1 MIFNKHSDLA
11 GQHAFLGASKFYW
24 LNYDDDVLLTRYQQQ
39 YATTIGTVLHKLASD
54 CIKNNIRLSKSADKH
69 LITLELIRNDIP
81 IDYVDV
87 ASILETL
94 VPFVNDAIGFKM
106 TSEQVLYYSENC
118 FGTAD
123 VISFRNGVLRI
134 HDYKSGSLPAH
145 MEQLLIYAAL
155 FCLEYKINPRDI
167 SEIELRIY
175 QNGEILYHKP
185 GPDEIID
192 ITKKIVNADNVITTF
207 TSKEVAL

>member
-1 MIFNKHSDLA
+1 MIFNKHSDLV

-24 LNYDDDVLLTRYQQQ
+24 LNYDDDVLLARYQQQ
-39 YATTIGTVLHKLASD
+39 YATNIGTVLHKLASD

-69 LITLELIRNDIP
+69 LIALELIRNDIP
-81 IDYVDV
+81 TDYVNI
-87 ASILETL
+87 ATILDTL

-106 TSEQVLYYSENC
+106 ISEQILYYSENC

-123 VISFRNGVLRI
+123 AISFRNNMLRI
-134 HDYKSGSLPAH
+134 HDYKSGSIPAH

-167 SEIELRIY
+167 EVELRIY
-175 QNGEILYHKP
+175 QNGEILYHRP
-185 GPDEIID
+185 EPDEIID
-192 ITKKIVNADNVITTF
+192 ITKKIANADNLITKF